1 MIKNYG
7 PSRILTCPHCGVQK
21 EVLSLLSG
29 NTSGGVIWSDQY
41 AEYPFYESPSD
52 IQKCPGCKKF
62 YVIEQEIETPLS
74 PSEIKSLLGESK
86 LECYFIQNTKEY
98 NWERSTASA
107 GNLDFPDILRATI
120 QLDKELDDN
129 YIKRILYLNYIISFN
144 NYFFRF
150 NNGNRI
156 PNPLLWNSFVTIV
169 KKFISVALDSDIIY
183 VAELQREIG
192 SFKACLDILN
202 KLDNDGDDQHLDF
215 RRMIAERAKIRDW
228 KIFKW
233 KTIEN
238 DESCI
243 YIRNLESI

>member
-1 MIKNYG
+1 
-7 PSRILTCPHCGVQK
+7 
-21 EVLSLLSG
+21 
-29 NTSGGVIWSDQY
+29 
-41 AEYPFYESPSD
+41 
-52 IQKCPGCKKF
+52 
-62 YVIEQEIETPLS
+62 
-74 PSEIKSLLGESK
+74 
-86 LECYFIQNTKEY
+86 
-98 NWERSTASA
+98 
-107 GNLDFPDILRATI
+107 
-120 QLDKELDDN
+120 
-129 YIKRILYLNYIISFN
+129 
-144 NYFFRF
+144 
-150 NNGNRI
+150 
-156 PNPLLWNSFVTIV
+156 
-169 KKFISVALDSDIIY
+169 LDSDIIY